1 MFGIIYIVLS
11 LLAGKDLAEILL
23 FTGKNAQ
30 EAGSRNGQHK
40 AFCNQIW
47 VLAAATFGM
56 GTLVFGW
63 TTYMISWAAS
73 EAGAKKPLIY
83 GNTAV
88 LIITAVVLVLLYWK
102 RYRKT
107 GTVWTVA
114 DRKLISDSRA
124 FRKECILFGFL
135 LVFLTWIMFYVFYI
149 RNGELYSGFSVY
161 GDYAPHTAMMRSFSK
176 GNNFPTEYPHF
187 GGQDVKYHFM
197 FQFLVGNLEF
207 LGIRLDF
214 AYNIESVLALLGFLM
229 LLYSIAKRLTAS
241 LAAGILTLVL
251 FFFRSS
257 LSFFHFVTEHLQAK
271 DLWATLRDNT
281 TFIGYTTNE
290 NWGLWNFNVYLN
302 QRHLAFGLLI
312 VSLVI
317 WLFMDWLDI
326 GCAEEEKGIVWLR
339 NRFFTKKAWKCICP
353 ENALMAGMFLGLTSF
368 WNGAAVIGGLLIL
381 LGFAVFSDGKLDYLI
396 LAATSVIFSVLQ
408 TRIFIWGEA
417 VSPSLYWGFLSDD
430 KTLWGVLW
438 YLIQM
443 SGIFFVGA
451 VVLVFLLK
459 KRQQRAALISF
470 LFPAAFAF
478 FVSLTPDI
486 AVNHK
491 YIMISYAFTAIF
503 WAWALMQLFQ
513 KKILHRIVAVLLA
526 VCLTITGIYDFVVI
540 IRNNGPGHRVSV
552 NMNSDLTDWLEEHRT
567 HEDLILTPEYSINEV
582 TMSGVMMYMGW
593 PYYAWSAGYDTYY
606 RAAQAKTIYSTINKE
621 ELKKLVKQEKITYIL
636 YEEGMEY
643 EQQYCREETIAS
655 VYKLVYETEDGRIRI
670 YET

>member
-11 LLAGKDLAEILL
+11 LLAGKELAEILL

-47 VLAAATFGM
+47 VLAAAAFGM

-107 GTVWTVA
+107 GTIWTVA

-124 FRKECILFGFL
+124 FRKECILFGSL

-251 FFFRSS
+251 FFFCSS

-281 TFIGYTTNE
+281 TFIVYTTN
-290 NWGLWNFNVYLN
+290 
-302 QRHLAFGLLI
+302 
-312 VSLVI
+312 
-317 WLFMDWLDI
+317 
-326 GCAEEEKGIVWLR
+326 
-339 NRFFTKKAWKCICP
+339 
-353 ENALMAGMFLGLTSF
+353 
-368 WNGAAVIGGLLIL
+368 
-381 LGFAVFSDGKLDYLI
+381 
-396 LAATSVIFSVLQ
+396 
-408 TRIFIWGEA
+408 
-417 VSPSLYWGFLSDD
+417 
-430 KTLWGVLW
+430 
-438 YLIQM
+438 
-443 SGIFFVGA
+443 
-451 VVLVFLLK
+451 
-459 KRQQRAALISF
+459 
-470 LFPAAFAF
+470 
-478 FVSLTPDI
+478 
-486 AVNHK
+486 
-491 YIMISYAFTAIF
+491 
-503 WAWALMQLFQ
+503 
-513 KKILHRIVAVLLA
+513 
-526 VCLTITGIYDFVVI
+526 
-540 IRNNGPGHRVSV
+540 
-552 NMNSDLTDWLEEHRT
+552 
-567 HEDLILTPEYSINEV
+567 
-582 TMSGVMMYMGW
+582 
-593 PYYAWSAGYDTYY
+593 
-606 RAAQAKTIYSTINKE
+606 
-621 ELKKLVKQEKITYIL
+621 
-636 YEEGMEY
+636 
-643 EQQYCREETIAS
+643 
-655 VYKLVYETEDGRIRI
+655 
-670 YET
+670 

>member
-11 LLAGKDLAEILL
+11 LLAGKELAEILL

-47 VLAAATFGM
+47 VLAAAAFGM

-229 LLYSIAKRLTAS
+229 FNSHPAKVFMGDTGS
-241 LAAGILTLVL
+241 LALGGFVSASAFMMQIPLFIPIIGLIYLVEVL
-251 FFFRSS
+251 SVIMQVSYFKATHGKRIFRMAPIHH
-257 LSFFHFVTEHLQAK
+257 HFE
-271 DLWATLRDNT
+271 
-281 TFIGYTTNE
+281 
-290 NWGLWNFNVYLN
+290 
-302 QRHLAFGLLI
+302 
-312 VSLVI
+312 
-317 WLFMDWLDI
+317 
-326 GCAEEEKGIVWLR
+326 
-339 NRFFTKKAWKCICP
+339 
-353 ENALMAGMFLGLTSF
+353 LGGWSETR
-368 WNGAAVIGGLLIL
+368 VV
-381 LGFAVFSDGKLDYLI
+381 AVFSIVTALLCLVAYLG
-396 LAATSVIFSVLQ
+396 L
-408 TRIFIWGEA
+408 
-417 VSPSLYWGFLSDD
+417 
-430 KTLWGVLW
+430 
-438 YLIQM
+438 
-443 SGIFFVGA
+443 
-451 VVLVFLLK
+451 
-459 KRQQRAALISF
+459 
-470 LFPAAFAF
+470 
-478 FVSLTPDI
+478 
-486 AVNHK
+486 
-491 YIMISYAFTAIF
+491 
-503 WAWALMQLFQ
+503 
-513 KKILHRIVAVLLA
+513 
-526 VCLTITGIYDFVVI
+526 
-540 IRNNGPGHRVSV
+540 
-552 NMNSDLTDWLEEHRT
+552 
-567 HEDLILTPEYSINEV
+567 
-582 TMSGVMMYMGW
+582 
-593 PYYAWSAGYDTYY
+593 
-606 RAAQAKTIYSTINKE
+606 
-621 ELKKLVKQEKITYIL
+621 
-636 YEEGMEY
+636 
-643 EQQYCREETIAS
+643 
-655 VYKLVYETEDGRIRI
+655 
-670 YET
+670 

>member
-11 LLAGKDLAEILL
+11 LLAGKELAEILL
-23 FTGKNAQ
+23 FTEKNAQ
-30 EAGSRNGQHK
+30 EAGSRHGQHK

-47 VLAAATFGM
+47 VLAAAAFGM

-229 LLYSIAKRLTAS
+229 LLYSIAKRLKAS

-290 NWGLWNFNVYLN
+290 NWGLWNFNV
-302 QRHLAFGLLI
+302 
-312 VSLVI
+312 
-317 WLFMDWLDI
+317 
-326 GCAEEEKGIVWLR
+326 
-339 NRFFTKKAWKCICP
+339 
-353 ENALMAGMFLGLTSF
+353 
-368 WNGAAVIGGLLIL
+368 
-381 LGFAVFSDGKLDYLI
+381 
-396 LAATSVIFSVLQ
+396 
-408 TRIFIWGEA
+408 
-417 VSPSLYWGFLSDD
+417 
-430 KTLWGVLW
+430 
-438 YLIQM
+438 
-443 SGIFFVGA
+443 
-451 VVLVFLLK
+451 
-459 KRQQRAALISF
+459 
-470 LFPAAFAF
+470 
-478 FVSLTPDI
+478 
-486 AVNHK
+486 
-491 YIMISYAFTAIF
+491 
-503 WAWALMQLFQ
+503 
-513 KKILHRIVAVLLA
+513 
-526 VCLTITGIYDFVVI
+526 
-540 IRNNGPGHRVSV
+540 
-552 NMNSDLTDWLEEHRT
+552 
-567 HEDLILTPEYSINEV
+567 
-582 TMSGVMMYMGW
+582 
-593 PYYAWSAGYDTYY
+593 
-606 RAAQAKTIYSTINKE
+606 
-621 ELKKLVKQEKITYIL
+621 
-636 YEEGMEY
+636 
-643 EQQYCREETIAS
+643 
-655 VYKLVYETEDGRIRI
+655 
-670 YET
+670 